1 MTGDQGIKDEDNYI
15 FVMGR
20 TDDVINVAG
29 HRLSTG
35 EMEELIAGHPA
46 VAECTVTGIDDELRG
61 QVPVGFVV
69 LKDGVEM
76 SQEQMQNE
84 LVDIIRRDIG
94 AVACFRQSGIVKRL
108 PKTRSGKIL
117 RKTIRKLA
125 VETEVSVPPT
135 IDDPIILD
143 EIRDVMR
150 ERGIGQYALS

>member
-1 MTGDQGIKDEDNYI
+1 
-15 FVMGR
+15 
-20 TDDVINVAG
+20 
-29 HRLSTG
+29 
-35 EMEELIAGHPA
+35 
-46 VAECTVTGIDDELRG
+46 
-61 QVPVGFVV
+61 
-69 LKDGVEM
+69 M
-76 SQEQMQNE
+76 SYQDLYQQSIEQPEVFWRKQKE

-94 AVACFRQSGIVKRL
+94 AVAYFRQSGIVKRL

-150 ERGIGQYALS
+150 ERGIGQYAAS

>member
-1 MTGDQGIKDEDNYI
+1 
-15 FVMGR
+15 MGR

-46 VAECTVTGIDDELRG
+46 IAECAVTGIDDELRG

-76 SQEQMQNE
+76 TQEQMQKK
-84 LVDIIRRDIG
+84 LVEIIRRDIG
-94 AVACFRQSGIVKRL
+94 AVSCFRQSCIVKRL

-117 RKTIRKLA
+117 RKTISKLA
-125 VETEVSVPPT
+125 VDTEVSIPPT
-135 IDDPIILD
+135 IDDPVILD

-150 ERGIGQYALS
+150 ERGIGQFNVF